1 MTPQAAR
8 TDATRSC
15 FFIVRIPITL
25 FFKRSGKHG
34 APHAS
39 LTLDEFLSGMIEKS
53 LYRISTLDFCR
64 FLAMFCELFAIVAV
78 FIGDLLRRLGK

>member
-39 LTLDEFLSGMIEKS
+39 LTLDEFLSGMIEEIVVPNKYSKFLS
-53 LYRISTLDFCR
+53 LFSDVL
-64 FLAMFCELFAIVAV
+64 
-78 FIGDLLRRLGK
+78 